1 MSIVSKSRSGR
12 RAAMLKELEV
22 VSGELRELRALLERL
37 DRNQLEARDC
47 AKLKSLLSQTI
58 DEAEA
63 AGQEEVV
70 IEVEMDLAQRDPRL

>member
-1 MSIVSKSRSGR
+1 
-12 RAAMLKELEV
+12 
-22 VSGELRELRALLERL
+22 
-37 DRNQLEARDC
+37 
-47 AKLKSLLSQTI
+47 LKSLLSQTI